1 MNILFQWLWDNS
13 NVIAIVVSL
22 ISLLLSI
29 VGFVHSSTG
38 IKKQEKWHRLKKL
51 SSMRYGIF
59 HFIVLLCLT
68 CYILLNWEKCI
79 SMQFFSQFD
88 GNNILLLVWIILIFL
103 IIYEVEGKGIKIAE
117 HKKEEV
123 QQDLSDA
130 NLKYKVDTMLEQI
143 KNSNPDID
151 AHQKEERER

>member
-1 MNILFQWLWDNS
+1 
-13 NVIAIVVSL
+13 
-22 ISLLLSI
+22 
-29 VGFVHSSTG
+29 
-38 IKKQEKWHRLKKL
+38 
-51 SSMRYGIF
+51 MRYGIF